1 MYVIIVGAGMIGESL
16 VNILTS
22 RGHDVV
28 VVDRDSEKCIDLI
41 RRYDVPTVN
50 GDATIRSTL
59 QEAGAE
65 KADALVLTTNDDAVN
80 VISILEGKE
89 LGIESLISIVSQPEH
104 DIMFKRL
111 GACVVESPAT
121 AIAEFLYRLLQ
132 RPSIR
137 DFMSIAGGKAE
148 ILEILV
154 TEKAPVVGKLLEELR
169 LSHRD
174 VIVVAIVRDDKLII
188 PRGST
193 IIKDGDRA
201 VIFALTERIEET
213 LSMFSA

>member
-1 MYVIIVGAGMIGESL
+1 MHVIVIGAGMIGESL
-16 VNILTS
+16 VSILIN

-50 GDATIRSTL
+50 GDATIRCTL
-59 QEAGAE
+59 EEAGAE

-80 VISILEGKE
+80 VLSILEGKE

-104 DIMFKRL
+104 DVMFKRL
-111 GACVVESPAT
+111 GAQVVENPAT
-121 AIAEFLYRLLQ
+121 AVAEFLYKLLQ

-148 ILEILV
+148 ILEISV
-154 TEKAPVVGKLLEELR
+154 TEKAPVVGKSLEELR

-174 VIVVAIVRDDKLII
+174 AIVVAIVRDDELII

-193 IIKDGDRA
+193 TIKDGDRA
-201 VIFALTERIEET
+201 VVFALTERIEET
-213 LSMFSA
+213 VSMIAA

>member
-1 MYVIIVGAGMIGESL
+1 MHVIVIGAGMIGESL
-16 VNILTS
+16 VSILIN

-50 GDATIRSTL
+50 GDATIRCTL
-59 QEAGAE
+59 EEAGAE

-80 VISILEGKE
+80 VLSILEGKE

-104 DIMFKRL
+104 DVMFKRL
-111 GACVVESPAT
+111 GAQVVENPAT
-121 AIAEFLYRLLQ
+121 AVAEFLYKLLQ

-148 ILEILV
+148 ILEISV
-154 TEKAPVVGKLLEELR
+154 TEKAPVVGKSLEELR

-174 VIVVAIVRDDKLII
+174 AIVVAIVRDDELII

-193 IIKDGDRA
+193 TIKDGDRA
-201 VIFALTERIEET
+201 VVFALTERIEET
-213 LSMFSA
+213 VSMFAA